1 MLYLLAMENDFSY
14 YFSEG
19 EIRSFL
25 QIPKTKGR
33 SALGSA
39 LFFMFIG
46 LVLVVLSFF
55 VINFDAFVR
64 LSNLSVVAANPVASS
79 SNSSAATTSSQ
90 NNQNNSSISVNQIP
104 KPTPNPTPEPDFS
117 LPNDTVM
124 VNSLGISA
132 PVSWDIP
139 LNESDIQA
147 KLVQGV
153 VHILGTAQPGEHGT
167 VVIFGHSSNYI
178 WAKGSYNS
186 VFAPLIKAQPGQQI
200 TLVFQHVPYTYKIVK
215 TFTVSPSDIAVFNAS
230 SQDSLR
236 LITCTPIGTS
246 FNRLVIE
253 ADQISPNTSLNL
265 PFTTATFIGNIPA
278 TR

>member
-1 MLYLLAMENDFSY
+1 MENSFSY
-14 YFSEG
+14 YFSES

-25 QIPKTKGR
+25 QPPKPKKR

-39 LFFMFIG
+39 LFFIFIG
-46 LVLVVLSFF
+46 LALAALSFF

-64 LSNLSVVAANPVASS
+64 LSNLSVVAANPLTSS
-79 SNSSAATTSSQ
+79 SSQSSKISSSPPQ
-90 NNQNNSSISVNQIP
+90 NGSTFLANQVF
-104 KPTPNPTPEPDFS
+104 KPTPNPTPAPDYS

-124 VNSLGISA
+124 VNSLDISA

-139 LNESDIQA
+139 LNESAIQA

-186 VFAPLIKAQPGQQI
+186 VFAPLIKAQLGQQI
-200 TLVFQHVPYTYKIVK
+200 TLVFQHVPYNYKIVK
-215 TFTVSPSDIAVFNAS
+215 IFTVSPSDIAVFNAS

-246 FNRLVIE
+246 LNRLVIE
-253 ADQISPNTSLNL
+253 ADQISPSTSMNL
-265 PFTTATFIGNIPA
+265 PFTTATFTGNIPA
-278 TR
+278 AR